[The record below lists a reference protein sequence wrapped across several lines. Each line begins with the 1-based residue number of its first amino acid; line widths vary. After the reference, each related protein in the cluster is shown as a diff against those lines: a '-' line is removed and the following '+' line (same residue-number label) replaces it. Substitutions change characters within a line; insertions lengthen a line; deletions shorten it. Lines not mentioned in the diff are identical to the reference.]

1 MSILVIAEN
10 DNVSLKA
17 STLNTITA
25 AKAISP
31 DIDVLVCGQGCEM
44 PAKAAAEVA
53 GVRKVYCADCE
64 QLAHRLPEA
73 MAEAVRA
80 ALQKDAYTHVFFTS
94 STAGK
99 AAMPR
104 LAGLLG
110 VSALTDVCGVK
121 SADTF
126 KRYIY
131 AGGVLATVKT
141 LANPVIATIRPT
153 AFEAAPAEGGSAGI
167 EALTVDFKSRGFAF
181 VSEETQLSD
190 KPDLLTARRVVA
202 GGRGLIDEE
211 GFAALEAFADKIGAA
226 VGSTRAVVDMGL
238 APNESQVG
246 QTGKIVAPELY
257 FAFGIS
263 GAIQHV
269 AGMKDSKVIVAV
281 NKDNEAAMF
290 DYADYYL
297 EADAVEV
304 IKELTSKL

>member
-99 AAMPR
+99 AAINN
-104 LAGLLG
+104 
-110 VSALTDVCGVK
+110 TD
-121 SADTF
+121 
-126 KRYIY
+126 I
-131 AGGVLATVKT
+131 
-141 LANPVIATIRPT
+141 I
-153 AFEAAPAEGGSAGI
+153 
-167 EALTVDFKSRGFAF
+167 
-181 VSEETQLSD
+181 
-190 KPDLLTARRVVA
+190 
-202 GGRGLIDEE
+202 
-211 GFAALEAFADKIGAA
+211 
-226 VGSTRAVVDMGL
+226 M
-238 APNESQVG
+238 
-246 QTGKIVAPELY
+246 
-257 FAFGIS
+257 
-263 GAIQHV
+263 
-269 AGMKDSKVIVAV
+269 
-281 NKDNEAAMF
+281 
-290 DYADYYL
+290 
-297 EADAVEV
+297 
-304 IKELTSKL
+304 